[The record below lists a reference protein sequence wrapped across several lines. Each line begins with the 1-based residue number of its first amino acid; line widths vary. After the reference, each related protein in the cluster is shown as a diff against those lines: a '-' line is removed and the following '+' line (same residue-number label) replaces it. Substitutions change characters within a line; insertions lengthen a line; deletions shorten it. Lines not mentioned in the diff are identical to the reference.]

1 MAAAFI
7 ASITV
12 SAITA
17 KLTSYLGS
25 IVIVGLSSVLLA
37 IFNALYER
45 FFKASKKAAAK
56 AILHVPHSDALPDT
70 IAEKLHDAADDTGV
84 IGVPDDGSGNGDGP
98 DSGTEDDST
107 EIITDDT
114 VGDGI
119 EGAEASSGGMSDDGD
134 DDQQGSLWESIWH
147 GITHP
152 NHVTKV
158 IAAMAIMAIMTSLIS
173 WGVATFVEKPDVT
186 NVTVRESK
194 VEKLSDSEKNAIKQA
209 AAAEVSNQIRQAQKS
224 ADAANGTAGSL
235 NDRVSALESRL
246 KTMQESV
253 DSLSRNTGSNQQ
265 ESSDISAMRQQISQM
280 RQEIDQLKSQNANT
294 PSPSPSSSQNRSES
308 GTMGSSGN

>member
-37 IFNALYER
+37 VFNALYER

-56 AILHVPHSDALPDT
+56 AILHVPHSEALPET

-84 IGVPDDGSGNGDGP
+84 IPEQDGEKPSEDDGENAVDEDTEPEDDASGADDDSQNDGNGGR
-98 DSGTEDDST
+98 
-107 EIITDDT
+107 
-114 VGDGI
+114 
-119 EGAEASSGGMSDDGD
+119 
-134 DDQQGSLWESIWH
+134 SLWDSIWH
-147 GITHP
+147 GITNP
-152 NHVTKV
+152 NHVTKI
-158 IAAMAIMAIMTSLIS
+158 IAAVAIMAIMTSLIS
-173 WGVATFVEKPDVT
+173 WGVAAFVEKPDVT
-186 NVTVRESK
+186 NVTVKESK

-235 NDRVSALESRL
+235 NDRVSALESKL
-246 KTMQESV
+246 KTMQDSV
-253 DSLSRNTGSNQQ
+253 DSLSRNPSQNQQ
-265 ESSDISAMRQQISQM
+265 ESSDISAMEQQISQM
-280 RQEIDQLKSQNANT
+280 RQEIDQLKTQNQELS
-294 PSPSPSSSQNRSES
+294 SPSPSQSNRSGS
-308 GTMGSSGN
+308 GGTMGNSSN

>member
-37 IFNALYER
+37 VFNALYER

-56 AILHVPHSDALPDT
+56 AILHVPHSDALPET

-84 IGVPDDGSGNGDGP
+84 IPGQDDENPGGS
-98 DSGTEDDST
+98 DSDE
-107 EIITDDT
+107 
-114 VGDGI
+114 
-119 EGAEASSGGMSDDGD
+119 EAD
-134 DDQQGSLWESIWH
+134 DDAEPASDADNDDQNDDNGGRSLWESIWH

-152 NHVTKV
+152 NHVTKI
-158 IAAMAIMAIMTSLIS
+158 IAAIAVMAIMTSLIS
-173 WGVATFVEKPDVT
+173 WGVAAFVEKPDVT
-186 NVTVRESK
+186 NVTVKESK

-235 NDRVSALESRL
+235 NDRVSALETRL
-246 KTMQESV
+246 KTMQETV

-265 ESSDISAMRQQISQM
+265 ESSDISAMKQQISQM
-280 RQEIDQLKSQNANT
+280 RQEIDQLKSQGSST
-294 PSPSPSSSQNRSES
+294 SSPSPSSQNRSEP
-308 GTMGSSGN
+308 GTMGGNGN

>member
-17 KLTSYLGS
+17 RLTSYLGS

-37 IFNALYER
+37 VFNALYER

-56 AILHVPHSDALPDT
+56 AILHVPHSEALPET

-84 IGVPDDGSGNGDGP
+84 IGVPDDGNKDGSGP
-98 DSGTEDDST
+98 DSEIEDGST
-107 EIITDDT
+107 EESADDGDNPGSSA
-114 VGDGI
+114 VGTP
-119 EGAEASSGGMSDDGD
+119 DDGD
-134 DDQQGSLWESIWH
+134 DDSRHGSLWDSIWH
-147 GITHP
+147 GVTHP

-158 IAAMAIMAIMTSLIS
+158 IAAMAVMAIMTSLIS

-209 AAAEVSNQIRQAQKS
+209 AAAEVSNQIRQAQKA

-235 NDRVSALESRL
+235 NDRVSALESKL
-246 KTMQESV
+246 KTMQDSV
-253 DSLSRNTGSNQQ
+253 DSLSRNPSQNQQ

-280 RQEIDQLKSQNANT
+280 RQEIDQLKTQNQELS
-294 PSPSPSSSQNRSES
+294 SPSPSQSNRSGS
-308 GTMGSSGN
+308 GGTMGNSSN

>member
-37 IFNALYER
+37 VFNALYER

-56 AILHVPHSDALPDT
+56 AILHVPHSDALPET

-84 IGVPDDGSGNGDGP
+84 IPEQDGETPGGD
-98 DSGTEDDST
+98 
-107 EIITDDT
+107 
-114 VGDGI
+114 V
-119 EGAEASSGGMSDDGD
+119 AEEEAGD
-134 DDQQGSLWESIWH
+134 DDADSESDVDDADNDDQNDDNGGRSLWESIWH

-152 NHVTKV
+152 NHVTKIISA
-158 IAAMAIMAIMTSLIS
+158 IAVMAIMTSLIS
-173 WGVATFVEKPDVT
+173 WGVAAFVEKPDVT
-186 NVTVRESK
+186 NVTVKESK

-235 NDRVSALESRL
+235 NDRVSALETRL
-246 KTMQESV
+246 KTMQETV
-253 DSLSRNTGSNQQ
+253 DSLSRSTGSNQQ
-265 ESSDISAMRQQISQM
+265 ESSDISAMKQQISQM
-280 RQEIDQLKSQNANT
+280 RQEIDQLKSQGSST
-294 PSPSPSSSQNRSES
+294 SSPSPSSQNRSEP
-308 GTMGSSGN
+308 GTMGGNGN

>member
-56 AILHVPHSDALPDT
+56 AILHVPHSDALPET

-84 IGVPDDGSGNGDGP
+84 IPGQDGKNPGGSDSDEEADDDAEPASDA
-98 DSGTEDDST
+98 DDA
-107 EIITDDT
+107 D
-114 VGDGI
+114 
-119 EGAEASSGGMSDDGD
+119 D
-134 DDQQGSLWESIWH
+134 DDQNDGNGGRSLRESIWH

-152 NHVTKV
+152 NHVTKI
-158 IAAMAIMAIMTSLIS
+158 IAAIAVMAIMTSLIS
-173 WGVATFVEKPDVT
+173 WGVAAFVEKPDVT
-186 NVTVRESK
+186 NVTVKESK

-235 NDRVSALESRL
+235 NDRVSALETRL
-246 KTMQESV
+246 KAMQETV

-265 ESSDISAMRQQISQM
+265 ESSDISAMKQQISQM
-280 RQEIDQLKSQNANT
+280 RQEIDQLKSQGSST
-294 PSPSPSSSQNRSES
+294 SSPSPSSQNRSEP
-308 GTMGSSGN
+308 GTMGGNGN

>member
-56 AILHVPHSDALPDT
+56 AILHVPHSDALPET

-84 IGVPDDGSGNGDGP
+84 IPGQDGENPGGSDSDEEADDDAEPASDA
-98 DSGTEDDST
+98 DDA
-107 EIITDDT
+107 D
-114 VGDGI
+114 
-119 EGAEASSGGMSDDGD
+119 D
-134 DDQQGSLWESIWH
+134 DDQNDGNGGRSLRESIWH

-152 NHVTKV
+152 NHVTKI
-158 IAAMAIMAIMTSLIS
+158 IAAIAVMAIMTSLIS
-173 WGVATFVEKPDVT
+173 WGVAAFVEKPDVT
-186 NVTVRESK
+186 NVTVKESK

-235 NDRVSALESRL
+235 NDRVSALETRL
-246 KTMQESV
+246 KAMQETV

-265 ESSDISAMRQQISQM
+265 ESSDISAMKQQISQM
-280 RQEIDQLKSQNANT
+280 RQEIDQLKSQGSST
-294 PSPSPSSSQNRSES
+294 SSPSPSSQNRSEP
-308 GTMGSSGN
+308 GTMGGNGN

>member
-37 IFNALYER
+37 VFNALYER

-56 AILHVPHSDALPDT
+56 AILHVPHSEALPET

-84 IGVPDDGSGNGDGP
+84 IPEQDGEKPSEDDGENAVDEDTEP
-98 DSGTEDDST
+98 EDDAS
-107 EIITDDT
+107 
-114 VGDGI
+114 
-119 EGAEASSGGMSDDGD
+119 GADD
-134 DDQQGSLWESIWH
+134 DDQNDGNGGRSLWDSIWH
-147 GITHP
+147 GITNP
-152 NHVTKV
+152 NHVTKI
-158 IAAMAIMAIMTSLIS
+158 IAAVAIMAIMTSLIS
-173 WGVATFVEKPDVT
+173 WGVAAFVEKPDVT
-186 NVTVRESK
+186 NVTVKESK

-235 NDRVSALESRL
+235 NDRVSALESKL
-246 KTMQESV
+246 KTMQDSV
-253 DSLSRNTGSNQQ
+253 DSLSRNPSQNQQ
-265 ESSDISAMRQQISQM
+265 ESSDISAMKQQISQM
-280 RQEIDQLKSQNANT
+280 RQEIDQLKTQNQELS
-294 PSPSPSSSQNRSES
+294 SPSPSQSNRSGS
-308 GTMGSSGN
+308 GGTMGNSSN

>member
-37 IFNALYER
+37 VFNALYER

-56 AILHVPHSDALPDT
+56 AILHVPHSDALPET

-84 IGVPDDGSGNGDGP
+84 IPGQDGENPGESNSDEEADDDAEPASDA
-98 DSGTEDDST
+98 DDA
-107 EIITDDT
+107 D
-114 VGDGI
+114 
-119 EGAEASSGGMSDDGD
+119 D
-134 DDQQGSLWESIWH
+134 DDQNDDNGGKSLRESIWH

-152 NHVTKV
+152 NHVTKI
-158 IAAMAIMAIMTSLIS
+158 IAAIAVMAIMTSLIS
-173 WGVATFVEKPDVT
+173 WGVAAFVEKPDVT
-186 NVTVRESK
+186 NVTVKESK

-235 NDRVSALESRL
+235 NDRVSALETRL
-246 KTMQESV
+246 KTMQETV

-280 RQEIDQLKSQNANT
+280 RQEIDQLKSQGSST
-294 PSPSPSSSQNRSES
+294 SSPSPSSQNRSEP
-308 GTMGSSGN
+308 GTMGGNSN